1 MKTYKQRFNEELGF
15 DKDKEHTL
23 QELKDITGIPVK
35 ILKEVDKRG
44 KGAYG
49 SNLGSMRSKEDYSK
63 NPDLRKG
70 ASKRLSVEQWS
81 KARVYAFLY
90 KTIFQKCDTKNKT
103 QTYTKK

>member
-44 KGAYG
+44 KGAY
-49 SNLGSMRSKEDYSK
+49 
-63 NPDLRKG
+63 
-70 ASKRLSVEQWS
+70 
-81 KARVYAFLY
+81 
-90 KTIFQKCDTKNKT
+90 
-103 QTYTKK
+103 